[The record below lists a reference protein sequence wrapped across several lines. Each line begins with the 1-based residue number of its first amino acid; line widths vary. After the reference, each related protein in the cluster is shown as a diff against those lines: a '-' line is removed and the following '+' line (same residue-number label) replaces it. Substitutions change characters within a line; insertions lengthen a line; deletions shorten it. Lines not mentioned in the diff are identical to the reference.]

1 MRVILLCGALLVAL
15 IGTCSGEVNDGT
27 INIDEMTAMGD
38 TADIMADTIDGGEL
52 SGDGPNN
59 VVGSTTDD
67 EDLATDMVEGSGTNK
82 QDIVDPMSF
91 TTISSKITTSNNNIQ
106 ENYGRPKTTISN
118 ALGPIY
124 NEDEI
129 RYKNGNEALGGAK
142 PNDVNE
148 EPQDFFKMIFENPAI
163 LAGMVGAVVLILL
176 TVVLLFLFVIYRIK
190 KKDEGSY
197 SLDEP
202 HKVKDPTAYWKDT
215 KEFYA

>member
-1 MRVILLCGALLVAL
+1 MCQN
-15 IGTCSGEVNDGT
+15 GEIYIDDGT
-27 INIDEMTAMGD
+27 DNVRALPAE
-38 TADIMADTIDGGEL
+38 IMEAIEV
-52 SGDGPNN
+52 SGDGPNAI
-59 VVGSTTDD
+59 GGTTTDD
-67 EDLATDMVEGSGTNK
+67 EDLIPTEGSGNNL
-82 QDIVDPMSF
+82 VDPAVSF
-91 TTISSKITTSNNNIQ
+91 SPTSKVTTMNNDIN
-106 ENYGRPKTTISN
+106 ENTGGNGGPTISN
-118 ALGPIY
+118 GIGPIY
-124 NEDEI
+124 DEDGNV
-129 RYKNGNEALGGAK
+129 RYKNGNDALGAG

-148 EPQDFFKMIFENPAI
+148 EPQNFFKMIFENPAI

>member
-1 MRVILLCGALLVAL
+1 MEAIEA
-15 IGTCSGEVNDGT
+15 
-27 INIDEMTAMGD
+27 
-38 TADIMADTIDGGEL
+38 
-52 SGDGPNN
+52 SGDGPNAI
-59 VVGSTTDD
+59 GGTTTDD
-67 EDLATDMVEGSGTNK
+67 EDLIPTEGSGNNL
-82 QDIVDPMSF
+82 VDPAVSF
-91 TTISSKITTSNNNIQ
+91 SPTSKITTMNNNIN
-106 ENYGRPKTTISN
+106 ENAGGSGGPTISN
-118 ALGPIY
+118 GIAPIY
-124 NEDEI
+124 DEDGNV
-129 RYKNGNEALGGAK
+129 RYKNGNDALGAE

-148 EPQDFFKMIFENPAI
+148 EPQNFFKMIFENPAI

>member
-1 MRVILLCGALLVAL
+1 MRVLLLCGALLVAL
-15 IGTCSGEVNDGT
+15 VGTCSGEVDDIYIDDATEGSPGT
-27 INIDEMTAMGD
+27 PAEFD
-38 TADIMADTIDGGEL
+38 L
-52 SGDGPNN
+52 SGDGPN
-59 VVGSTTDD
+59 GLTTDD
-67 EDLATDMVEGSGTNK
+67 EDLVEGSGTGNNL
-82 QDIVDPMSF
+82 VDPDVSF
-91 TTISSKITTSNNNIQ
+91 SPTTRLTTINNNIQ
-106 ENYGRPKTTISN
+106 ENVGKDGSTISN
-118 ALGPIY
+118 NLGGIY
-124 NEDEI
+124 DENEV
-129 RYKNGNEALGGAK
+129 RYKNDNDALNGG

-148 EPQDFFKMIFENPAI
+148 EPQNFFKMIFENPAI

>member
-1 MRVILLCGALLVAL
+1 MRVLLLCGALLVAL
-15 IGTCSGEVNDGT
+15 VGTCSGEVNDE
-27 INIDEMTAMGD
+27 IYIDDATEGSPDMLAEIEMS
-38 TADIMADTIDGGEL
+38 
-52 SGDGPNN
+52 SGDGPNG
-59 VVGSTTDD
+59 VVGPTTDD
-67 EDLATDMVEGSGTNK
+67 EDLVEGSGTSNNLE
-82 QDIVDPMSF
+82 DPDVSF
-91 TTISSKITTSNNNIQ
+91 SPTTRLTTINNNIQ
-106 ENYGRPKTTISN
+106 ENVGKDQSTISN
-118 ALGPIY
+118 NLGGMY
-124 NEDEI
+124 DQENEV
-129 RYKNGNEALGGAK
+129 RYKNDNDALNGG

-148 EPQDFFKMIFENPAI
+148 EPQNFFKMIFENPAI